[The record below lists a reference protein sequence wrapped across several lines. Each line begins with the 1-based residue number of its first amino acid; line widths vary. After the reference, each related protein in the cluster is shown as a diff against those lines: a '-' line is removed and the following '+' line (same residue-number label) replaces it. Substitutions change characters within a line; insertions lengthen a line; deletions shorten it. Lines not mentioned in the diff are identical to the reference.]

1 MLDERM
7 IRIVVAFIVSPLTV
21 LIITPIVKRIAI
33 KIGAVDQPSNR
44 KVHDKIMP
52 RMGGLAI
59 FIGVVAGVLASGIY
73 TETRMTAITV
83 GAFIIIVLGILD
95 DKYQL
100 SAKVKFLIQLG
111 VAIMIVSTGLKM
123 DFFSVPFLTER
134 FELGWMA
141 YPLTV
146 LWIVGITNAI
156 NLIDGLDGLL
166 CRSFCYRPVNDRCH
180 GAIRRKSAHSVTLI
194 SRYCQHAG
202 VFVLQLPSGKN
213 LYGRYGITVFRV

>member
-7 IRIVVAFIVSPLTV
+7 IRIVVAFIVSLLTV

-156 NLIDGLDGLL
+156 NLIDGLDGLAAGL
-166 CRSFCYRPVNDRCH
+166 SVIGLSTIAVMALSGGKVLILSLSLVVIASTLGFLFYNFHP
-180 GAIRRKSAHSVTLI
+180 AKSLWEIRDH
-194 SRYCQHAG
+194 C
-202 VFVLQLPSGKN
+202 F
-213 LYGRYGITVFRV
+213 

>member
-7 IRIVVAFIVSPLTV
+7 FRIVVAFFVSLLTV
-21 LIITPIVKRIAI
+21 LILTPIVKKIAI

-59 FIGVVAGVLASGIY
+59 FIGVAAGVLAAGIY
-73 TETRMTAITV
+73 NETKMTAITV
-83 GAFIIIVLGILD
+83 GAFIIVILGILD

-100 SAKVKFLIQLG
+100 SAKVKFFVQLA

-134 FELGWMA
+134 LELGWVA

-146 LWIVGITNAI
+146 LWIVGITNAM
-156 NLIDGLDGLL
+156 NLIDGLDGLAAGL
-166 CRSFCYRPVNDRCH
+166 SVIGLSTIAVMALSEGKSLFCH
-180 GAIRRKSAHSVTLI
+180 FHLS
-194 SRYCQHAG
+194 
-202 VFVLQLPSGKN
+202 
-213 LYGRYGITVFRV
+213 